1 MEIAVK
7 AVLWTYRTI
16 LDTENNYVMGEH
28 EVRIR
33 MTQNRDTKYMSTG
46 YSSSIAN
53 WNSEN
58 NSPRSSHPK
67 YKALVSKI
75 KKMEDDI
82 HYEIKTA
89 EKAGRL
95 ITHVEIKAALTSN
108 VSLTPAA
115 EKPNRILAYIQSLV
129 DHYDAIDNPGYANV
143 FYNNKLTVK
152 KLLKDKDKM
161 FLAFTKADHE
171 AYERQISGTS
181 ESTRSHYLR
190 TYYRVWNLAIEDGL
204 CSKDHHPKKYI
215 KFKAYKRIR
224 TKKRSIKSDYWE
236 RLLNL
241 KPAKDTRIY
250 RSHLLMQFMYY
261 ARGMNFNDMIKLKKE
276 QFVNNGIVY
285 KRSKNKR
292 NYDFELH
299 PEAVRIINLFE
310 DFHEQSDAGYIFPFV
325 MKEHDSAKKI
335 DVRIDSALKDFNED
349 AKAMAEAVGWN
360 KQFTS
365 NALRHGF
372 ASHLNEADVDI
383 KIIQEAMG
391 HETQADTRIYLADL
405 EDSIITNAINGAL
418 ITRGGKKKEPAD
430 QPVTKF
436 NAINKEVA

>member
-7 AVLWTYRTI
+7 PILWTYRKI
-16 LDTENNYVMGEH
+16 LDTDNNYVAGEH

-33 MTQNRDTKYMSTG
+33 MTQNRNPKYISTG
-46 YSSSIAN
+46 YSSSIEN
-53 WNSEN
+53 WDESKNC
-58 NSPRSSHPK
+58 PTASHPK
-67 YKALVSKI
+67 FRNLISKI
-75 KKMEDDI
+75 KQIEDDI
-82 HYEIKTA
+82 QYEIKSA
-89 EKAGRL
+89 EKAGRA
-95 ITHVEIKAALTSN
+95 ITHVEIK
-108 VSLTPAA
+108 VSLTTRVGISPVAD
-115 EKPNRILAYIQSLV
+115 KPNKILAYIQSI
-129 DHYDAIDNPGYANV
+129 IDQYEAAENPGYANV

-152 KLLKDKDKM
+152 KLLNDKDKM

-171 AYERQISGTS
+171 AYEQQISQVS
-181 ESTRSHYLR
+181 ESTKSHYLR
-190 TYYRVWNLAIEDGL
+190 TYYRIWNMAIADGL
-204 CSKDHHPKKYI
+204 CGKDHHPKKYI

-241 KPAKDTRIY
+241 KPAKETRIY

-261 ARGMNFNDMIKLKKE
+261 ARGMNFNDMIKLKKD

-299 PEAVRIINLFE
+299 PEAVRIIRLFE
-310 DFHEQSDAGYIFPFV
+310 GYHEQSNAGYIFPFI

-335 DVRIDSALKDFNED
+335 DTRIDSALKDFNED
-349 AKAMAEAVGWN
+349 SKAMAEAIGWK

-391 HETQADTRIYLADL
+391 HETQADTKIYLADL
-405 EDSIITNAINGAL
+405 EDAVITNAINKAL
-418 ITRGGKKKEPAD
+418 IR
-430 QPVTKF
+430 PVNKTK
-436 NAINKEVA
+436 